1 MLSLRKKQPALFDCP
16 VPPPAHNI
24 ERAFARLFATQ
35 DGKRILAHLCSITFM
50 RASGPDAGTDILRHN
65 EGQRA
70 LMTQILR
77 LIEQGK

>member
-1 MLSLRKKQPALFDCP
+1 MLSLKKQTKLRECLPP
-16 VPPPAHNI
+16 VSVHGI

-35 DGKRILAHLCSITFM
+35 DGKRVLSYLCGITFM
-50 RASGPDAGTDILRHN
+50 RACGPDAGENILRHN

-77 LIEQGK
+77 LIDQGK